1 MPFAIIIP
9 TGTTFTTSVV
19 EGNNSIRPELFRT
32 RTEARDEI
40 KEVKSEGIDTSGW
53 FAVRVRV
60 SGEKMTITNCG
71 TSFNW
76 LDGHQ

>member
-1 MPFAIIIP
+1 MAFAIIIP

-32 RTEARDEI
+32 KKEARDEI
-40 KEVKSEGIDTSGW
+40 KDVKSEGIDTEGW
-53 FAVRVRV
+53 FSVRVRCT
-60 SGEKMTITNCG
+60 GDTMTLTTCG

-76 LDGHQ
+76 RDGH